1 MPNPQKTQVFCTFL
15 YIFLQNFL
23 DQLFFKIKLHV
34 LINSYFLVVIKKN
47 NKYKKNIGFVDKI
60 MKKVGEH
67 VTIDFLG
74 VKQDYSPDF
83 YSKVIYKIA
92 KKG

>member
-1 MPNPQKTQVFCTFL
+1 
-15 YIFLQNFL
+15 
-23 DQLFFKIKLHV
+23 
-34 LINSYFLVVIKKN
+34 
-47 NKYKKNIGFVDKI
+47 

-83 YSKVIYKIA
+83 YTKLSIKLL
-92 KKG
+92 KKLE